1 MNFNKSADFGSRDC
15 LAALAVVV
23 IWGLN
28 FVAMKHSLNEFT
40 PFQLGFFRYIFAVLP
55 LLLFVPKPNL
65 SWRWLVPAGIA
76 QLGQFAFLFVAL
88 NVGMTAAVASV
99 LMQTQVF
106 FTTIFGFFL
115 LNESVTRPMRFG
127 LAMAAMGLLCFLMNF
142 SGQGVA
148 GSITFLG
155 LLLNIGA
162 AVMWSASNIIARKA
176 QAASS
181 NYDALQFVVW
191 MSLIPIVP
199 FGLMAWF
206 FEEESLRWQWM
217 SASGGAWLGVAYLGW
232 FATIAAYALWTWL
245 LKRHSANKVAP
256 FSLGVPV
263 IGLAAGMFFLNESV
277 LAWQWAGSVFIVTA
291 LFIVIFGPRIGKVFF
306 KSR

>member
-1 MNFNKSADFGSRDC
+1 MHLNKAADFGSRDF

-28 FVAMKHSLNEFT
+28 FVAMKNSLNEFT
-40 PFQLGFFRYIFAVLP
+40 PFQLGFFRYIFAALP

-65 SWRWLVPAGIA
+65 SWRWLVPAGLA

-88 NVGMTAAVASV
+88 QVGMTAALASV

-106 FTTIFGFFL
+106 FTTILGFFL
-115 LNESVTRPMRFG
+115 LNESVSKPMRIG
-127 LAMAAMGLLCFLMNF
+127 LAVAAMGLLCFVMNF
-142 SGQGVA
+142 SDQDIA
-148 GSITFLG
+148 GGITFLG
-155 LLLNIGA
+155 LLLNLVA
-162 AVMWSASNIIARKA
+162 AAMWSASNIIARKA

-191 MSLIPIVP
+191 MSLIPIIP
-199 FGLMAWF
+199 FGLLAWF
-206 FEEESLRWQWM
+206 LEPESVRWQWL
-217 SASGGAWLGVAYLGW
+217 SASGGAWLGIAYLGW
-232 FATIAAYALWTWL
+232 FATVAAYALWTWL

-263 IGLAAGMFFLNESV
+263 IGLAAGMLFLDETV
-277 LAWQWAGSVFIVTA
+277 LAWQWAGSVFIVAA
-291 LFIVIFGPRIGKVFF
+291 LFIVMLGPRIAKAFA
-306 KSR
+306 KSG

>member
-1 MNFNKSADFGSRDC
+1 MHLNKTADFGPMDF

-40 PFQLGFFRYIFAVLP
+40 PFQLGLFRYIFAVLP

-65 SWRWLVPAGIA
+65 SWRWLVPAGLA

-88 NVGMTAAVASV
+88 QVGMTAALASV

-106 FTTIFGFFL
+106 FTTILGFFL
-115 LNESVTRPMRFG
+115 LNETVSKPMRIG
-127 LAMAAMGLLCFLMNF
+127 LAFAAMGLFCFVMNF
-142 SGQGVA
+142 SGQGIA
-148 GSITFLG
+148 GGITVVG
-155 LLLNIGA
+155 LLLNLVA
-162 AVMWSASNIIARKA
+162 AAMWSVSNIIARKA
-176 QAASS
+176 QAISS

-199 FGLMAWF
+199 FGLLAWF
-206 FEEESLRWQWM
+206 FEPESVRWQWL
-217 SASGGAWLGVAYLGW
+217 SASGGAWLGIAYLGW

-263 IGLAAGMFFLNESV
+263 IGLAAGMFFLDEKV
-277 LAWQWAGSVFIVTA
+277 LVWQWAGSAFIVTA
-291 LFIVIFGPRIGKVFF
+291 LFIVMLGPRIVNGYAKNG
-306 KSR
+306 